1 MAQRSSF
8 ERSVPSA
15 GLTKAKDAAS
25 AWRAPNLYDYQQEQ
39 CDLDTEERTEA
50 DPQASQ
56 LEDVA
61 VSYLRQVAVQGGCVS
76 ADEERQLAQR
86 IAAGD
91 QVAKQKLIQAN
102 LRLVI
107 SIAKKYA
114 GRGASFMDLVQE
126 GNVGLIKAVE
136 RFDWKLGYRFSTYA
150 TWWIRQGVLQA
161 FAEHDRPIRLPGH
174 VIDAISK
181 LKRTVTQ
188 LEEELGHTPSDVELA
203 ARMEMTVRKVKH
215 LQRVAQKPLSLEGES
230 QQKDGN
236 TQPLSELIEDDKL
249 LAPDDLLWVRDA
261 LSALKQ
267 AFNSELQPREQDIL
281 TKRFGLLG
289 QMAQRMTLEA
299 IGADYGVTRESI
311 RQAERRALN
320 KLKAK
325 LSAHS
330 V

>member
-1 MAQRSSF
+1 
-8 ERSVPSA
+8 
-15 GLTKAKDAAS
+15 
-25 AWRAPNLYDYQQEQ
+25 
-39 CDLDTEERTEA
+39 
-50 DPQASQ
+50 
-56 LEDVA
+56 
-61 VSYLRQVAVQGGCVS
+61 
-76 ADEERQLAQR
+76 
-86 IAAGD
+86 
-91 QVAKQKLIQAN
+91 
-102 LRLVI
+102 
-107 SIAKKYA
+107 
-114 GRGASFMDLVQE
+114 
-126 GNVGLIKAVE
+126 
-136 RFDWKLGYRFSTYA
+136 
-150 TWWIRQGVLQA
+150 
-161 FAEHDRPIRLPGH
+161 
-174 VIDAISK
+174 
-181 LKRTVTQ
+181 
-188 LEEELGHTPSDVELA
+188 
-203 ARMEMTVRKVKH
+203 MEMTVRKVKH

-261 LSALKQ
+261 LTALKQ